1 MMTKT
6 TATLSSIESVDLSR
20 VIGGG
25 AADQAYCSALR
36 AQGMTFGNGSAGGQ
50 VAQAAAPQLF
60 PSGAPDGL
68 KAALAQNTAAALA
81 KYPSPVVKAKIEGG
95 MPDFCK

>member
-1 MMTKT
+1 MSNRMIALSTVE
-6 TATLSSIESVDLSR
+6 TADLSH

-25 AADQAYCSALR
+25 AADQAYCSALLN
-36 AQGMTFGNGSAGGQ
+36 QGMTFGNGSAGGQ
-50 VAQAAAPQLF
+50 VASAAAPQLF
-60 PSGAPDGL
+60 PNGAPDGL